1 MPKKICIKNLSSF
14 FNKHYIYLPPIGQG
28 TKRKTYPIDMQ
39 LLIQTPMQP

>member
-1 MPKKICIKNLSSF
+1 MKKGT
-14 FNKHYIYLPPIGQG
+14 FNKVIKHYIYLPPIGQG